1 MAKDVEGNGPDLI
14 PFVSLERPLSYRD
27 FNSGSPEQ
35 GAGILTTR
43 LRRLVV
49 MTVQVDC
56 VNRNHVLILERSEKG
71 VTCLLWNVR

>member
-1 MAKDVEGNGPDLI
+1 MTKDVEGNGRELI
-14 PFVSLERPLSYRD
+14 SFVSLERPLSYRD

-35 GAGILTTR
+35 GAGMLTTR
-43 LRRLVV
+43 LRPLVV

-56 VNRNHVLILERSEKG
+56 VNRNHVIILERSEKE